1 MFLRCPVFSPL
12 PTHLGELVA
21 LAVRLVVTSLVEA
34 EAAHSEDVTWP
45 PSDPELHALNIIV
58 DFREP

>member
-1 MFLRCPVFSPL
+1 MFLRFPVFSPL

-21 LAVRLVVTSLVEA
+21 LAVRLVVTSLVEMD
-34 EAAHSEDVTWP
+34 SEDVTWP

-58 DFREP
+58 DFGRP